1 MISNRCARKSLV
13 TNCNSIISKNYL
25 RLLVD
30 SNGLGYIIKVFLVL
44 LRISVLTNFFLFD
57 KYSLNIRID
66 YVTIFMTGFFN
77 MEDD

>member
-1 MISNRCARKSLV
+1 MFSSGKYIFSLLFV
-13 TNCNSIISKNYL
+13 AY
-25 RLLVD
+25 R
-30 SNGLGYIIKVFLVL
+30 LGYIIKVFLVL
-44 LRISVLTNFFLFD
+44 LRISVLTDFFLFD